1 MVDMDKEFLN
11 ELLENIAKQFGH
23 NCEVVLHDFT
33 GGVESSVVKII
44 NGHVTGREVG
54 AASTNRRMEAFASK
68 ETGNGV
74 YYTHTPYGQLL
85 KCSSTAIKD
94 ETGNIVGGVC
104 INYDITD
111 LMKAQR
117 AISSLADY
125 DSSND
130 ENVNEHEKYF
140 RNVNE
145 LLEYYLGLAENKV
158 GKPAAEMTKKERM
171 EALSFLDEKGI
182 LQISKASNRLCEF
195 FGISRFTL
203 YSYLDEIR
211 KENQ

>member
-1 MVDMDKEFLN
+1 MDKEFLN
-11 ELLENIAKQFGH
+11 NLAENLAKQFGH

-33 GGVESSVVKII
+33 SGVEGSVVKIV

-54 AASTNRRMEAFASK
+54 ASSTNRRIDAFANR
-68 ETGNGV
+68 EPGDGV
-74 YYTHTPYGQLL
+74 YYTHTPYGQTL

-94 ETGNIVGGVC
+94 ENGNIVGGLC
-104 INYDITD
+104 INYDVTD
-111 LMKAQR
+111 LMKAQKV
-117 AISSLADY
+117 ISGIADY
-125 DSSND
+125 EANGDIGTG
-130 ENVNEHEKYF
+130 EHEKYF

-145 LLEYYLGLAENKV
+145 LLEYYLSMAESNV
-158 GKPAAEMTKKERM
+158 GRPAAEMSKKERM